1 MVGINL
7 NPGAIG
13 LTVCDFQSNLKAS
26 WQFRVNLKDKTT
38 PQTKVILG
46 DSGKESVKVAA
57 SHGVPI
63 DRREAWFHPE
73 ETQH

>member
-7 NPGAIG
+7 NPGKIS

-26 WQFRVNLKDKTT
+26 WQLRVNLKDNTT

-46 DSGKESVKVAA
+46 DGSKESVKVAA
-57 SHGVPI
+57 SHGVSI
-63 DRREAWFHPE
+63 DRREAWFDRE